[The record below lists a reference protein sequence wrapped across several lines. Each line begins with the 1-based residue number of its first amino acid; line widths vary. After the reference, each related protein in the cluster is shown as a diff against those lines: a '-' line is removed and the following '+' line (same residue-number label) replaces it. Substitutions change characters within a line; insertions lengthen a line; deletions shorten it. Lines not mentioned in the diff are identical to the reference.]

1 MGAGAAQAS
10 ITSAEPEDQEPESEV
25 PEFHIDPH
33 AKKAMHRHETLR
45 AQLAMSSQAEDAMER
60 TMRAEER
67 EEREAQETANA
78 LQEDLSNHSAPTTP
92 PTEGE
97 EGHLADALPGQVANQ
112 QDRLRNTGL
121 GQVEEYQS
129 DEEEFAA
136 PQ

>member
-1 MGAGAAQAS
+1 
-10 ITSAEPEDQEPESEV
+10 
-25 PEFHIDPH
+25 
-33 AKKAMHRHETLR
+33 
-45 AQLAMSSQAEDAMER
+45 MSSQAEDAMER

-67 EEREAQETANA
+67 EEREAQEMANA

-97 EGHLADALPGQVANQ
+97 EGHLADALPGQVATQQPQ

-136 PQ
+136 PQRPGALLELDDGTV